1 MGEGKGAIVV
11 VKAKDGGGV
20 AMVRDGW
27 IHAQL
32 WNRGQEGLMD

>member
-1 MGEGKGAIVV
+1 MV

-27 IHAQL
+27 IHTQL
-32 WNRGQEGLMD
+32 WNRARRV

>member
-1 MGEGKGAIVV
+1 MV

-27 IHAQL
+27 IHAHL
-32 WNRGQEGLMD
+32 WSRDRRV

>member
-1 MGEGKGAIVV
+1 MDGRERAKEAIVV

-32 WNRGQEGLMD
+32 